1 MSITEQSSRPSST
14 DGEDASQGQTAGE
27 IPDCSVVPISAVPKR
42 ITRRPSGLIYRSRE
56 ERGWE
61 GATYDEIGA
70 VLGVTRQRVI
80 QIEREAL
87 RKLRLAYENLM
98 HVKQVNYKWE
108 PGEDD

>member
-1 MSITEQSSRPSST
+1 MSINDRSSHSSPT
-14 DGEDASQGQTAGE
+14 DEEDAGQGHPEVE
-27 IPDCSVVPISAVPKR
+27 IPDRSLVH
-42 ITRRPSGLIYRSRE
+42 ITQRGPYRSRE

-87 RKLRLAYENLM
+87 RKLRHAAENLM
-98 HVKQVNYKWE
+98 RVKQVNYKWE
-108 PGEDD
+108 PGEDE